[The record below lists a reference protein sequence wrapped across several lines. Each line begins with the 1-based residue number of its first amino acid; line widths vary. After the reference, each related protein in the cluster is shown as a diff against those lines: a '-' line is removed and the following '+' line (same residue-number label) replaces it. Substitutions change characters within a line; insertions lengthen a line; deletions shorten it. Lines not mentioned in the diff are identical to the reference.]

1 MGNLCTSGAA
11 NVVPSHIKNPS
22 STTEERSVSNPHQA
36 AQTTTNISNIS
47 ITPNNKP
54 AVSAVHQSMRAP
66 TCIVAIDKTL
76 LHYDE
81 LTAGICDDFLAYA
94 EQDLYEIRGEND
106 AQLSDLSVSDTLSLD
121 PLMTSARHER
131 ELYGDNAFTAQNDVT
146 APRKDT
152 GLSDATPIISN
163 ETNHGRSPLDFSHLY
178 EEA

>member
-11 NVVPSHIKNPS
+11 NAVLSHIKHPS

-36 AQTTTNISNIS
+36 AQATTNISNTS
-47 ITPNNKP
+47 TAANHTPV
-54 AVSAVHQSMRAP
+54 VSPVHRSMRAP
-66 TCIVAIDKTL
+66 TCIVAIDKAL
-76 LHYDE
+76 IHYDE
-81 LTAGICDDFLAYA
+81 LTTGICDDFFAFA

-121 PLMTSARHER
+121 PLMKSARHEK
-131 ELYGDNAFTAQNDVT
+131 EVYGENAFTAQNDVA

-163 ETNHGRSPLDFSHLY
+163 ETQHGRSPLDFSHLY
-178 EEA
+178 EEL